1 MELLIILLT
10 IIALAILIVGGGIIA
25 FQFIQD
31 YLEEKNIK
39 VKKG

>member
-1 MELLIILLT
+1 MKLLIILLT
-10 IIALAILIVGGGIIA
+10 IIALAILIVGGGIIT
-25 FQFIQD
+25 FQSIQD